1 MDETEGWYG
10 PDMATFGD
18 RVAAAREA
26 ASMSQKDLAK
36 RLGIRTSTLK
46 GWEDDLSEPR
56 ANRLSMM
63 AGLLNVSVMW
73 LINGEGEGME
83 SPPDSS
89 EINGSLRDVLTE
101 MRELRMDLK
110 ARSEHIARLE
120 KRLVKILA
128 EQGRDRDT

>member
-1 MDETEGWYG
+1 MNESEDWYG

-26 ASMSQKDLAK
+26 AGMSQKEMAK
-36 RLGIRTSTLK
+36 RLGIRTATIK
-46 GWEDDLSEPR
+46 NWEEDLSEPR

-83 SPPDSS
+83 TPPESS
-89 EINGSLRDVLTE
+89 EINGDLRSLLTE
-101 MRELRMDLK
+101 MRELRADLK
-110 ARSEHIARLE
+110 ARSEHVARIE
-120 KRLVKILA
+120 KRLVRILA
-128 EQGRDRDT
+128 DQAYD